1 MQGAHDQRVSIQPA
15 DYEND
20 ADGGMSVK
28 HVAAARY
35 HRNHALLNEIF
46 SDAVVPDGRGVVTE
60 HRMTVLNKQISA
72 LAEHQV
78 RRCLCSGHKYGNC

>member
-1 MQGAHDQRVSIQPA
+1 
-15 DYEND
+15 
-20 ADGGMSVK
+20 MSVK

-46 SDAVVPDGRGVVTE
+46 SDAMVPDGRNVVTE
-60 HRMTVLNKQISA
+60 HRMTVLNKQITA

-78 RRCLCSGHKYGNC
+78 RLISISIRWVIVIVLSLLLSCLPASTVNFDLCSKA